1 MSNPKTLRDKLNG
14 SIPLAPNEDEELLQE
29 QWNQMH
35 AEMEALKAED
45 ERNWV
50 ECRGKHALE

>member
-1 MSNPKTLRDKLNG
+1 MQNHDLKILRDKING
-14 SIPLAPNEDEELLQE
+14 SIPHDEDVVDLQE

-45 ERNWV
+45 ERNYV
-50 ECRGKHALE
+50 ECRG

>member
-1 MSNPKTLRDKLNG
+1 MNDLKTLRDRINSCK
-14 SIPLAPNEDEELLQE
+14 DEVEKAELQE

-45 ERNWV
+45 ERNYVGFGGNW
-50 ECRGKHALE
+50 G

>member
-1 MSNPKTLRDKLNG
+1 MQNHDLKTLRDKLNS
-14 SIPLAPNEDEELLQE
+14 SIPLAPNEYEELLQE

-45 ERNWV
+45 ERNYV
-50 ECRGKHALE
+50 GFGR

>member
-1 MSNPKTLRDKLNG
+1 MTDIKTLRDKLNG
-14 SIPLAPNEDEELLQE
+14 SLPFAEDENEEMLLE

-50 ECRGKHALE
+50 ECGG

>member
-1 MSNPKTLRDKLNG
+1 MQNHDLKTLRDKLNG
-14 SIPLAPNEDEELLQE
+14 SIPHDEGEMGLQE

-45 ERNWV
+45 ERNW
-50 ECRGKHALE
+50 EGYGR

>member
-1 MSNPKTLRDKLNG
+1 MSNHYLKTLRDKLNG
-14 SIPLAPNEDEELLQE
+14 SIPHNEDEMELQE

-45 ERNWV
+45 ERNYV
-50 ECRGKHALE
+50 VIER

>member
-1 MSNPKTLRDKLNG
+1 MQNHDLKTLRDKLNG
-14 SIPLAPNEDEELLQE
+14 SIPHDEDEMELQE

-35 AEMEALKAED
+35 AEMEALKVEG

-50 ECRGKHALE
+50 EFGR